1 MKPTKQYDYIITG
14 GGCAGLS
21 LIMRMLKSDALKSK
35 RILLVEQDAKK
46 SNDRTWCYWEKGEGA
61 FEDIVFKKWD
71 HAWFHADEYS
81 SLKTLAPY
89 QYKMIRGI
97 DFYNHCHGTI
107 ENESGV
113 DIINQ
118 KVLSIENDS
127 NGVLVKTEGGFFH
140 GKYVFNS
147 ILFQQPEKQ
156 PNRIYLLQH
165 FKGWVVE
172 TGESVFTPGE
182 ATLMDFRVDQT
193 HGTAFV
199 YVMPFSETKALV
211 EYTLFT
217 PALLDDAEY
226 DNTLKQYLENQLS
239 IKNYTVLEKEF
250 GVIPMTDHK
259 FPEREGNIIYLG
271 TAGGKTKPS
280 SGYTYRFIQ
289 KHVEV
294 LVSRLEVKG
303 DPFIRSKPL
312 EKRFLLYDRILLN
325 ILSKRTLE
333 GKDIFSM
340 LFKRNKINKLFS
352 FLDNE
357 SSMLQ
362 ELYLMNTLPQWP
374 FIKSGLDLLSRL

>member
-127 NGVLVKTEGGFFH
+127 NGVLVKTEGGCFH

>member
-226 DNTLKQYLENQLS
+226 DNTLKQYVENQLS

-294 LVSRLEVKG
+294 LVSRLELKG
-303 DPFIRSKPL
+303 DPFISSKPFQ
-312 EKRFLLYDRILLN
+312 KRFLLYDRILLN

>member
-1 MKPTKQYDYIITG
+1 LNPTTSYDYIITG

-21 LIMRMLKSDALKSK
+21 LAMRLLKSEVLGDK
-35 RILLVEQDAKK
+35 RILLIEQDLKK

-61 FEDIVFKKWD
+61 FEDIVYKKWD

-81 SLKTLAPY
+81 SLKNLTPY

-97 DFYNHCHGTI
+97 DFYNHCHDTI
-107 ENESGV
+107 KSNSRV
-113 DIINQ
+113 DILNE
-118 KVLSIENDS
+118 KVLSLENDAT
-127 NGVLVKTEGGFFH
+127 GVLVKTEAGMYH

-147 ILFQQPEKQ
+147 ILFQESEKQ

-165 FKGWVVE
+165 FKGWIIE
-172 TGESVFTPGE
+172 TEQPRFNPSE

-193 HGTAFV
+193 HGTTFV

-217 PALLDDAEY
+217 PNLLQDAEY
-226 DNTLKQYLENQLS
+226 DNALKQYVENQLF

-259 FPEREGNIIYLG
+259 FPEQEGNIIYLG

-280 SGYTYRFIQ
+280 SGYTYRIIQ
-289 KHVEV
+289 KHVEAMV
-294 LVSRLEVKG
+294 TRLEVSG
-303 DPFIRSKPL
+303 DPFIGKNPL

-325 ILSKRTLE
+325 ILYKRKLE
-333 GKDIFSM
+333 GKDIFSI
-340 LFKRNKINKLFS
+340 LFKRNKIKQLFS

-357 SSMLQ
+357 SSIFR
-362 ELYLMNTLPQWP
+362 ELYLLNTLPQWP
-374 FIKSGLDLLSRL
+374 FIKSGLELITIG

>member
-1 MKPTKQYDYIITG
+1 LNPTTTYDYIITG

-21 LIMRMLKSDALKSK
+21 LVMRMLKSDALKNK
-35 RILLVEQDAKK
+35 RILLVEQEAKK
-46 SNDRTWCYWEKGEGA
+46 SNDRTWCYWEKGEGS

-97 DFYNHCHGTI
+97 DFYNHCYDAI
-107 ENESGV
+107 KIDDRVNVVNE
-113 DIINQ
+113 
-118 KVLSIENDS
+118 KVVSIENGAT
-127 NGVLVKTEGGFFH
+127 GVVVQTEFGQYH

-156 PNRIYLLQH
+156 ANRIYLLQH
-165 FKGWVVE
+165 FKGWIIE
-172 TGESVFTPGE
+172 TEQPVFKPAE

-199 YVMPFSETKALV
+199 YVMPFSKTKALV

-217 PALLDDAEY
+217 PSLLDDGEY
-226 DNTLKQYLENQLS
+226 DNTLKQYVENQLS

-289 KHVEV
+289 KHVEA

-303 DPFIRSKPL
+303 DPFISSKPF

-340 LFKRNKINKLFS
+340 LFKRNKINRLFS

-357 SSMLQ
+357 SSMLE

-374 FIKSGLDLLSRL
+374 FIKSGLELITVD

>member
-1 MKPTKQYDYIITG
+1 LNPTTTYDYIITG

-21 LIMRMLKSDALKSK
+21 LVMRMLKSDVLKNK
-35 RILLVEQDAKK
+35 RILLVEQDLKK

-61 FEDIVFKKWD
+61 FEDIVYKKWD

-97 DFYNHCHGTI
+97 DFYNHCYDAI
-107 ENESGV
+107 KIDDRVDVVNE
-113 DIINQ
+113 
-118 KVLSIENDS
+118 KVVSIENVAT
-127 NGVLVKTEGGFFH
+127 GVVVQTEFGQYH
-140 GKYVFNS
+140 GQYVFNS

-156 PNRIYLLQH
+156 ANRIYLLQH
-165 FKGWVVE
+165 FKGWIIE
-172 TGESVFTPGE
+172 TEQPVFKPAE

-199 YVMPFSETKALV
+199 YVMPFSKTKALV

-217 PALLDDAEY
+217 PSLLDDGEY
-226 DNTLKQYLENQLS
+226 DNTLKQYVENQLS

-289 KHVEV
+289 KHVEA

-303 DPFIRSKPL
+303 DPFISSKPF

-340 LFKRNKINKLFS
+340 LFKRNKINRLFS

-374 FIKSGLDLLSRL
+374 FIKSGLELITVD